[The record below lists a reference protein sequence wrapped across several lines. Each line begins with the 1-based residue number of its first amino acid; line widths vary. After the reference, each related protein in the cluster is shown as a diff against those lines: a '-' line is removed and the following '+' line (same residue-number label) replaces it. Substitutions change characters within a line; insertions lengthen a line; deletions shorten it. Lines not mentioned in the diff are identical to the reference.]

1 MSDLL
6 SIRGAIAL
14 GLLIIITL
22 GLVFA
27 TADIP
32 FGEPK
37 SNVGTYY
44 LENGRGETGAANLVT
59 SVVASYRALDTLGEV
74 AVLFIAATGLSAILA
89 AGTKRIDRK
98 LEDASLVLATGC
110 RLLFPLILLFG
121 IYLFLHGHLTP
132 GGGFQGGAVIGSA
145 FLLIYL
151 GCRRRKVSNTK
162 TDTIESMS
170 GLSFVLI
177 GLIGLMIGG
186 SYFLSNFLPKGEFYS
201 LFSAGILP
209 LLYIAIGLKVGS
221 EFAGIIDDMM
231 EET

>member
-1 MSDLL
+1 MRDLL

-32 FGEPK
+32 FGDPK

-44 LENGRGETGAANLVT
+44 LENGRRETGAANLVT

-98 LEDASLVLATGC
+98 LEEASLVLATGC
-110 RLLFPLILLFG
+110 RLFFPLILLFG
-121 IYLFLHGHLTP
+121 VYLFLHGHLTP

-186 SYFLSNFLPKGEFYS
+186 SFFLSNFLPKGEFYS

-221 EFAGIIDDMM
+221 EFAGIIDNMM